1 MINIV
6 KFEVN
11 DNIKAVNRAA
21 ALYLELSSIY
31 SYEIDFIKKEYVKH
45 LQKTYQSHQILIY
58 VHLIKLNINSLKV
71 MLKKKRYQF
80 KILVV

>member
-31 SYEIDFIKKEYVKH
+31 SYEIDFIKKRICEA
-45 LQKTYQSHQILIY
+45 LAEDIPIPSDFNICTSNKT
-58 VHLIKLNINSLKV
+58 
-71 MLKKKRYQF
+71 
-80 KILVV
+80 

>member
-11 DNIKAVNRAA
+11 DHIKEVNRTA

-31 SYEIDFIKKEYVKH
+31 SYEIDFIKKRICEA
-45 LQKTYQSHQILIY
+45 LAEDIPSPLN
-58 VHLIKLNINSLKV
+58 LNICSSNKT
-71 MLKKKRYQF
+71 
-80 KILVV
+80 